1 MEVENFEAVKL
12 KLKRLTD
19 YQSVATIEL
28 PFRVSFNNYINNI
41 LQLNVHRESDVKLNP
56 WMILGIALDSKENRT
71 AVEQLDEL
79 RKNLHFN
86 LVNGFREILRTIQD
100 SNTIMQIAFDEYLS
114 SNSVSYFEILMIFS
128 ITLTIVS
135 LVLVSRELYLMTRT
149 KNKILN
155 IFSLL
160 SNEEIKK
167 VYDICDMFL
176 DQFENGGY

>member
-1 MEVENFEAVKL
+1 M
-12 KLKRLTD
+12 
-19 YQSVATIEL
+19 
-28 PFRVSFNNYINNI
+28 
-41 LQLNVHRESDVKLNP
+41 
-56 WMILGIALDSKENRT
+56 
-71 AVEQLDEL
+71 
-79 RKNLHFN
+79 
-86 LVNGFREILRTIQD
+86 
-100 SNTIMQIAFDEYLS
+100 
-114 SNSVSYFEILMIFS
+114 SYFEILLIFC
-128 ITLTIVS
+128 ITLTIIS